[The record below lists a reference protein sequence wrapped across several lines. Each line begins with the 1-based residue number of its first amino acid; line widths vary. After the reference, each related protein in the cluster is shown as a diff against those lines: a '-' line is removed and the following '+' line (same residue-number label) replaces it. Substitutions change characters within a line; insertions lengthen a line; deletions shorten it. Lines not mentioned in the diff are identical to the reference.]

1 MSRSLLKGGESHP
14 SRVRG
19 LKLKYLIYK
28 LKPPESHPS
37 RVRGLKLKAQT
48 IYIRSRSSHPS
59 RVRGLKHA
67 IGAYHPHS
75 CVAPLTGAWIETT
88 TTKQPSEIPLSHPSR
103 VRGLKLLIC
112 TQVAGR
118 SRSHPSRV
126 RGLLFPTASNTAQQ
140 AKTWESNKNTDN

>member
-1 MSRSLLKGGESHP
+1 MSHP

-19 LKLKYLIYK
+19 LKHSSTPLAG
-28 LKPPESHPS
+28 EQ
-37 RVRGLKLKAQT
+37 VQ
-48 IYIRSRSSHPS
+48 SHPS

-67 IGAYHPHS
+67 SHVEGEHEDV
-75 CVAPLTGAWIETT
+75 VAPLTGAWIETT